1 MSYFLD
7 LNTVIAQIDDFLA
20 TIKQMVYLK
29 DQLSGT
35 F

>member
-7 LNTVIAQIDDFLA
+7 LNTVIAQIDDFLT